1 MNPPKFTGRIAMQI
15 MRDYFEGGLSQ
26 AALAEK
32 YDAPEATI
40 QSTIER
46 PKLLEKYKIEIARKK
61 AKAEIRAAVAAIK
74 AQQASPKMT
83 DQIIE
88 IASQKVSETPLQY
101 QYVIQNAASNILD
114 RAGVKAPTEENKE
127 VRIILESGIDL
138 GEPGDAA
145 ETNEQCDS
153 D

>member
-1 MNPPKFTGRIAMQI
+1 MNPPKFTGKIAMQI

-26 AALAEK
+26 AALAKK
-32 YDAPEATI
+32 YEAPEATI

-46 PKLLEKYKIEIARKK
+46 PKLLEKYKLEVNRKK

-101 QYVIQNAASNILD
+101 QYVIQNAASDILN
-114 RAGVKAPTEENKE
+114 RAGVKAPSEESKE
-127 VRIILESGIDL
+127 VRIVLESGIDL
-138 GEPGDAA
+138 GEPGDVS
-145 ETNEQCDS
+145 NEQRDS

>member
-1 MNPPKFTGRIAMQI
+1 MIPPRFPDKVAMQI
-15 MRDYFEGGLSQ
+15 LRDYYEGGLS
-26 AALAEK
+26 AAQLGEK
-32 YDAPEATI
+32 YEAPEDTI
-40 QSTIER
+40 QSYLGR
-46 PKLLEKYKIEIARKK
+46 PRLLEKYKIEIARKK

-101 QYVIQNAASNILD
+101 QYVIQNAASDILN
-114 RAGVKAPTEENKE
+114 RAGVKAPAEESKE

-145 ETNEQCDS
+145 ETNEQCNS

>member
-1 MNPPKFTGRIAMQI
+1 MNPPKFSGKIAMQI
-15 MRDYFEGGLSQ
+15 MRDYFEGGLTL
-26 AALAEK
+26 AEIAEK
-32 YDAPEATI
+32 YDAPIATI

-46 PKLLEKYKIEIARKK
+46 PKLLEKYKLEINRKR

-83 DQIIE
+83 EQIIE

-101 QYVIQNAASNILD
+101 QYVIQNAASDILN
-114 RAGVKAPTEENKE
+114 RAGVKAPAEESKE

-145 ETNEQCDS
+145 ESNEQCNS